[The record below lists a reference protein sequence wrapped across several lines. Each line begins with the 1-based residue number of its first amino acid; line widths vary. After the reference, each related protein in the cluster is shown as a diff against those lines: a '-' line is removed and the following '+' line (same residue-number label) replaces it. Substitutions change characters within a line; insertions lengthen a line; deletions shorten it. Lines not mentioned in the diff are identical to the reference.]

1 MGKPIIER
9 VYFGVKEKRYKDS
22 FKFPLPFVRT
32 FNSENIEVYSPE
44 VIASSLL
51 FIRDLI
57 GLIRQDLVQ
66 LIKQSISFYFFNKP
80 CKMPDSRTYFCII
93 NGEDVTQFRIVP
105 TYEKTKG
112 IENRSVL
119 IIKNLMNTFNGI
131 LEFYV
136 AMSCYKK
143 ALVQHE
149 PSLGKDE

>member
-9 VYFGVKEKRYKDS
+9 VYFGIKEKLNRNG
-22 FKFPLPFVRT
+22 FRFPVPFVRT
-32 FNSENIEVYSPE
+32 YNSEQIQVYSPE
-44 VIASSLL
+44 VVASSLL
-51 FIRDLI
+51 FIKDSI

-66 LIKQSISFYFFNKP
+66 LIKQSISFYLFNMP
-80 CKMPDSRTYFCII
+80 CKMPDSRTYFCVI

-112 IENRSVL
+112 IDNRGVL
-119 IIKNLMNTFNGI
+119 IMKNLMNTFNGI

-149 PSLGKDE
+149 LSLGKDE